1 MALNN
6 YEFQFGSFLFGG
18 TTSPYQIQSID
29 GLESLP
35 DLRVQD
41 DNRGYNDGMFT
52 GSDFLA
58 GRSITMEI
66 FTFAGNGNSAM
77 TNFDLL
83 QQALIPQTNGTTT
96 LQFLLSQYD
105 SEKRI
110 GARIRGRRTTVD
122 KDYTFGY
129 IRSQYTFFCP
139 DPRYYSNTATTVVMA
154 ANVGALGRTYNRTY
168 NMTYGG
174 GSLVDSAEI
183 NNVGW
188 VTTYPVITING
199 PVTSPTVGDITT
211 GAYITVNTSLTNTDS
226 LVIDLDQKLV
236 TLNGSPVR
244 NLVAGNSQWFGAPPG
259 ISNYYFTGGSLVGG
273 VTAAS
278 VTYRSAYI

>member
-1 MALNN
+1 MALNT
-6 YEFQFGSFLFGG
+6 YQFQFGSFQFGG
-18 TTSPYQIQSID
+18 TNSPYQIQSID
-29 GLESLP
+29 GLEALP
-35 DLRVQD
+35 DLRTQD
-41 DNRGYNDGMFT
+41 DNRGYNDGMFS
-52 GSDFLA
+52 GRDFLS
-58 GRSITMEI
+58 GRTITMEI

-77 TNFDLL
+77 VNFDLL

-105 SEKRI
+105 TEKQINTRV
-110 GARIRGRRTTVD
+110 RGRRTTVD
-122 KDYTFGY
+122 KEYTFGY

-154 ANVGALGRTYNRTY
+154 ANVASLGRTYNRTY

-174 GSLVDSAEI
+174 GSLVNSATI

-188 VTTYPVITING
+188 VTTYPTITVNG
-199 PVTSPTVGDITT
+199 PVTSPTVGNLTT
-211 GAYITVNTSLTNTDS
+211 GQYITVNTSLTNTDS

-244 NLVAGNSQWFGAPPG
+244 NLVAGNSQWFGAAPG
-259 ISNYYFTGGSLVGG
+259 TSNFYFTGGSLVGG